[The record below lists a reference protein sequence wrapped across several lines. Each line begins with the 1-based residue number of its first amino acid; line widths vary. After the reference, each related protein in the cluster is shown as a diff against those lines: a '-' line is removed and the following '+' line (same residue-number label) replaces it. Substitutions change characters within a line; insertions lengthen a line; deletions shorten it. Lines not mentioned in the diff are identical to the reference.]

1 MLTSASDQEL
11 LARQAAL
18 QAEAAQVLA
27 QLGLRGLFGQLAA
40 ALALDRGEEPVKVG
54 ECPSA
59 RLPASEPACDAVVQ
73 RVQPG
78 GATSP
83 CVEPCWLSGSVQDP
97 SRPHR
102 PVRGRLHGGSA
113 SLEDL
118 RRVPG
123 ASLNAEIR
131 PQAPGAAGLVGV
143 VRRRPW
149 GPRRRLVRRL
159 PDSWKR
165 LRGRG
170 RFGRFGRPME
180 AECSF
185 GSSGRWK
192 SGTATSVSR

>member
-27 QLGLRGLFGQLAA
+27 QLGLRGLLASLQLLLRSIGAK
-40 ALALDRGEEPVKVG
+40 EPVKVG

-113 SLEDL
+113 SLRISGGSLEH
-118 RRVPG
+118 RSMPRSVP
-123 ASLNAEIR
+123 
-131 PQAPGAAGLVGV
+131 
-143 VRRRPW
+143 
-149 GPRRRLVRRL
+149 RRLVPLDWSARFADAL
-159 PDSWKR
+159 G
-165 LRGRG
+165 GRDAG
-170 RFGRFGRPME
+170 
-180 AECSF
+180 
-185 GSSGRWK
+185 
-192 SGTATSVSR
+192 